1 MPGVKVETDDT
12 EIREIYRHLFETYNH
27 RLRSYA
33 RHILTNDDEAAD
45 VVEDV
50 FFELWQNRAR
60 IDFNGNILGYLY
72 QATSTRSLN
81 ALRNKG
87 TSPMRIDLLESIDTA
102 RIEHLITTDSNTQPI
117 EQSELRRQIDAAIAE
132 LPEKCREVFK
142 LSYIHGLRNH
152 DIADAMDISVRTV
165 DAHMYKALHFLR
177 EKLRYLLT
185 FIVYIAFFSS

>member
-1 MPGVKVETDDT
+1 MSGVKVKTDDT
-12 EIREIYRHLFETYNH
+12 EIRAIYRNMFETYNQ
-27 RLRSYA
+27 RLRNYA

-60 IDFNGNILGYLY
+60 IDFSGNIPGYLY

-87 TSPMRIDLLESIDTA
+87 TSPVRIDLLESIDA
-102 RIEHLITTDSNTQPI
+102 VRIEYLTTTDSNSQPI

-142 LSYIHGLRNH
+142 LSYIHGLRNR
-152 DIADAMDISVRTV
+152 DIADAMNISVRTV

-185 FIVYIAFFSS
+185 ILVYIAFFSS

>member
-1 MPGVKVETDDT
+1 MKPDDT
-12 EIREIYRHLFETYNH
+12 EIRKIYRHLFETYNQ
-27 RLRSYA
+27 RLCNHA
-33 RHILTNDDEAAD
+33 RRILANEDEAAD

-60 IDFNGNILGYLY
+60 IDFSGNLPGYLY
-72 QATSTRSLN
+72 QATSTRALN

-87 TSPMRIDLLESIDTA
+87 TSPVRIDLLESIDA
-102 RIEHLITTDSNTQPI
+102 VRIEHLITTDSNTQPI

-142 LSYIHGLRNH
+142 LSYIHGLRNR

-185 FIVYIAFFSS
+185 FLIYIAFFSS